1 MSMEGLGRRSKEDK
15 LFDLINIV
23 ILSFVALLVL
33 YPLYFV
39 IIASISNPDRIYSG
53 EMWYRP
59 LEISFDG
66 YRRIFR
72 DGSIL
77 TGYRNTILYTSVG
90 TFINVVLTIFAAYAL
105 SRKDLYGRNVIMLLL
120 VFTMFF
126 SGGLI
131 PTYLLV
137 KKIGLLNTMWALI
150 LPKAVGVFNVIVAKS
165 FFEQS
170 ISPELL
176 DAGKIDGCSDFRFFS
191 QIVMPLSK
199 PIIAVMS
206 LFYAV
211 DYWNSY
217 FDALIYFSN
226 EKMYP
231 LQLVLRGIL
240 IQTSATFQM
249 VGDLE
254 SMAARQKVAEMV
266 KFGVIIVGALPL
278 LIVYPFIQKYFVK
291 GVMIGSVKG

>member
-1 MSMEGLGRRSKEDK
+1 MSIEGLGRRSKEDK
-15 LFDLINIV
+15 RFDLINIV
-23 ILSFVALLVL
+23 LLSFVALLVL

-77 TGYRNTILYTSVG
+77 TGYRNTILYTTVG
-90 TFINVVLTIFAAYAL
+90 TLINVVLTILAAYAL
-105 SRKDLYGRNVIMLLL
+105 SRKDLYGRKIIMLLL

-170 ISPELL
+170 IPSELL

-191 QIVMPLSK
+191 QIVVPLSK
-199 PIIAVMS
+199 PIIAVMC

-217 FDALIYFSN
+217 FDALIYFSD
-226 EKMYP
+226 EKQYP